1 MIIGQHLI
9 FTRKNKI
16 DLTKLQQPTLESTAR
31 AKLVVLL
38 VFLPSFFVLA
48 NLANE
53 RVKGI
58 IDSHS
63 GLGGRFDKWHPV
75 LLRHL
80 KNNTIRSI
88 ILTRKHNKTH
98 ISRLVHIDGPC
109 LEITFI
115 ANENHR
121 DFFGILDALNLLSIR
136 S

>member
-16 DLTKLQQPTLESTAR
+16 DLKKLQQPTLESTAR

-80 KNNTIRSI
+80 QNKKHKTIRTI
-88 ILTRKHNKTH
+88 ISYYK
-98 ISRLVHIDGPC
+98 SR
-109 LEITFI
+109 
-115 ANENHR
+115 
-121 DFFGILDALNLLSIR
+121 
-136 S
+136 